1 MAADCVEVLF
11 DYEYDMSDG
20 KHIAISKGDIYT
32 LLAKSTEEWWKVRKD
47 DHKKFYVPATY
58 VKEIHQ
64 DTASTTPVLQN
75 DYISVHSD
83 IPVVPTNG
91 HHRTA
96 SANSTGSD
104 SYLDSQSCDSS
115 LDSKGESSDQ
125 VSSLPR
131 NSTLFTP
138 PNNVS
143 QLDSH
148 MENLQLTPLIVT
160 PDAPSSP
167 EEGEDDSVMYAN
179 MEIIQEIIAQRKENS
194 EQLSD
199 PSQSE
204 NWEMH
209 TDDSTGRV
217 YYFNSATQETTWDS
231 PVIKRRPKFNQKEI
245 MALPDSK
252 RLSRVTSFRKGW
264 TERISE
270 DGSRIYV
277 HNATGDKWH
286 MATDSSGKEYYYNAK
301 SQESLWELPEMSGT
315 RRVLSTFANTER
327 VSQSLAKSNLTH
339 YPSKE
344 EPARRVAPPVPL
356 SRRASVDVLSSRRIV
371 VNKTF
376 TLPAKLTQSRPDNP
390 EDSADGG
397 LTLRNATQSSSNLDT
412 QKKGYL
418 HRAKYTETRKKVKK
432 TWSQAYVVAYDNNL
446 LIYRDE
452 KAAASKPDAEFG
464 KPEAIIDLT
473 HALVGWSSKDK
484 SARRNVLE
492 VTSASGTCYLFQHD
506 DNILM
511 HQWHTVILGKVKKF
525 NPSAIDSPDS
535 INVPENESNNNN
547 DAKTNGLAKRKLHSR
562 RFSKYGSKSV
572 YTLYEDN
579 AEFQEPVS
587 VGVAGEINKVGIR
600 EKLRKLLARR
610 PTLEDL
616 EKQGI
621 LQTENVFGSRLQFI
635 CDRESTTVPKFVV
648 RCIKTIERKGL
659 TFDGLYRISG
669 NQAQIQK
676 LRFLVDSTD
685 SYNLADY
692 DVNVLTGALKLF
704 FRELKEPLIPFE
716 LYDTL
721 STTIRDQDQTKKART
736 MKLQL
741 STMPTVN
748 LDTLKF
754 LFAHLVR
761 VLEHGAENRMKS
773 QSLAIVFG
781 PTLMWPEKE
790 SSAIAVNMMCQNSI
804 VEYILSR
811 FDKLF

>member
-327 VSQSLAKSNLTH
+327 
-339 YPSKE
+339 
-344 EPARRVAPPVPL
+344 
-356 SRRASVDVLSSRRIV
+356 
-371 VNKTF
+371 
-376 TLPAKLTQSRPDNP
+376 
-390 EDSADGG
+390 GG

-562 RFSKYGSKSV
+562 RFSKSSSLKKKHQTNGSKSV

>member
-301 SQESLWELPEMSGT
+301 SQESLWELPE
-315 RRVLSTFANTER
+315 
-327 VSQSLAKSNLTH
+327 
-339 YPSKE
+339 
-344 EPARRVAPPVPL
+344 
-356 SRRASVDVLSSRRIV
+356 
-371 VNKTF
+371 
-376 TLPAKLTQSRPDNP
+376 
-390 EDSADGG
+390 GG

-562 RFSKYGSKSV
+562 RFSKSSSLKKKHQTNGSKSV